1 MARKIDVS
9 KVASVEL
16 APNIG
21 GTIHMKERLE
31 QRLQELKAEYES
43 GQQMLAD
50 LESRQAELR
59 ATLMRISGA
68 IQVLEEE
75 LKKETQPLENGGEKD

>member
-1 MARKIDVS
+1 
-9 KVASVEL
+9 
-16 APNIG
+16 
-21 GTIHMKERLE
+21 MKERLE

-50 LESRQAELR
+50 LESRQVELR

-75 LKKETQPLENGGEKD
+75 LKKETQPPESSDEED

>member
-1 MARKIDVS
+1 
-9 KVASVEL
+9 
-16 APNIG
+16 
-21 GTIHMKERLE
+21 MKERLE

-75 LKKETQPLENGGEKD
+75 LKKETQPPESSDEED

>member
-1 MARKIDVS
+1 
-9 KVASVEL
+9 
-16 APNIG
+16 
-21 GTIHMKERLE
+21 MKERLE

-75 LKKETQPLENGGEKD
+75 LKKETQPPESGGEKD

>member
-1 MARKIDVS
+1 
-9 KVASVEL
+9 
-16 APNIG
+16 
-21 GTIHMKERLE
+21 MKERLE

-50 LESRQAELR
+50 LESRQVELR

-75 LKKETQPLENGGEKD
+75 LKKETQPPESKDGE

>member
-1 MARKIDVS
+1 
-9 KVASVEL
+9 
-16 APNIG
+16 
-21 GTIHMKERLE
+21 MKERLE

-75 LKKETQPLENGGEKD
+75 LKKGTQPPESKDGE